1 MCYGHD
7 ACQNG
12 QILWGAQCTDADFK
26 VYLQTTTQAQC
37 FSLFE
42 PEGHVYCVQKM
53 EKSPELFTAIFS
65 DGL

>member
-7 ACQNG
+7 TCQNE

-26 VYLQTTTQAQC
+26 VYLQTTIQTKC

-42 PEGHVYCVQKM
+42 PKGHVYCAQKM
-53 EKSPELFTAIFS
+53 EKS
-65 DGL
+65 D